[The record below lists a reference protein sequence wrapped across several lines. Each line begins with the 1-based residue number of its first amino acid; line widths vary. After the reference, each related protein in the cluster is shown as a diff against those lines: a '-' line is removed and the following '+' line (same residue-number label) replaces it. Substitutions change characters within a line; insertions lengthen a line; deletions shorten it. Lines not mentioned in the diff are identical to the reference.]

1 MKQLVAAFLLVFTF
15 SDGFTA
21 EGPAQLVP
29 GVEHN
34 GSDCIWIR
42 SVRDYTALDDQHLL
56 VRGSSKRTYLV
67 TLLHRSFEMQSSIG
81 LGFSSRDDQL
91 CPYGGDAVVLDGLSR
106 EAVRIRSISAVSP
119 EQAEQ
124 LKVRFGKKVPDEQ
137 QAPAPRP
144 VKGAEVEE
152 LD

>member
-1 MKQLVAAFLLVFTF
+1 MKQIVTSFLLVFTLSAVLADEDQLGAI
-15 SDGFTA
+15 SDI
-21 EGPAQLVP
+21 EP
-29 GVEHN
+29 N

-42 SVRDYTALDDQHLL
+42 TVRDYTALDDRNLL
-56 VRGSSKRTYLV
+56 IRGSGKRTYLV

-81 LGFSSRDDQL
+81 LGFSSRDDHL
-91 CPYGGDAVVLDGLSR
+91 CPYGGDAIVTDGLSR
-106 EAVRIRSISAVSP
+106 EAVRIRSITEVSP
-119 EQAEQ
+119 AQAEQ

-137 QAPAPRP
+137 KTPAPGP